1 MLSPIT
7 QVESNQLISIHHR
20 IIIQVYQIKKKIE
33 FERNEKSKIKDQKI
47 TF

>member
-7 QVESNQLISIHHR
+7 QLECNQLISIQHR
-20 IIIQVYQIKKKIE
+20 IIQVYQIKKKIE

>member
-1 MLSPIT
+1 MLFPIT
-7 QVESNQLISIHHR
+7 QLECNQLISVQHR